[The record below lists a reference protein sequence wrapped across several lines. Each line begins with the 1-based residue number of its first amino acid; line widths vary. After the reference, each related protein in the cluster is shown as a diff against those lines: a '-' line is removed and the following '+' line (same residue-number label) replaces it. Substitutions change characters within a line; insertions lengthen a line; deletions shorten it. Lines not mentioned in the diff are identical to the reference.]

1 MQNEPR
7 NSDISRAV
15 VDYQLLNASD
25 LPLDGI
31 ISSYVAN
38 TTEAR
43 LFRRRQ
49 AV

>member
-1 MQNEPR
+1 MSPAIVTLVEL
-7 NSDISRAV
+7 V
-15 VDYQLLNASD
+15 VGYQLLNASD
-25 LPLDGI
+25 LPLDCI

-43 LFRRRQ
+43 LLRRRQ